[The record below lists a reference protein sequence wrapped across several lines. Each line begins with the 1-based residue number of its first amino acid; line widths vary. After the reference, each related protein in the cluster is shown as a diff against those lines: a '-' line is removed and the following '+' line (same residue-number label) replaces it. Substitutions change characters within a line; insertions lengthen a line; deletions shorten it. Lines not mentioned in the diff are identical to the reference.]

1 MYKFAVLNQF
11 IYKPFKY
18 IFMETKIFNG
28 KEFLVGVIYSYNN
41 FTFTIHE
48 VKNGRFF
55 VYTLTD
61 TATGKERQYTS
72 DSYGL
77 KKRIGFTSTPAA
89 QKDPETVI
97 TVEET
102 QTTPAATQTGTQNI
116 DVAAALNALQSV
128 FGGGK
133 DEELRAAV
141 AELSQRVTSLES
153 MPARKI
159 EITTAK
165 GTHTITGL
173 QHGQFEKILKCAALP
188 LSAKCMPY
196 LHGPSG
202 TGKTHT
208 AKAVADALG
217 LDFFCIS
224 AIQDIL
230 QFEGF
235 VSPITGAYQRT
246 AFRDAYENGGLAL
259 LDEID
264 GSIPDIL
271 VKLNAAFGNG
281 YYAFPDK
288 VVYAHKDFRVIA
300 AGNTCGKGASAKYT
314 GRFPIDEA
322 TLNRFAVIPF
332 GYDKDV
338 ENALS
343 NGNTAAVDIVRGLR
357 AAVDRLGLPFDYGYR
372 DIERISHLS
381 EMFSAAEVIEIAV
394 VRGRTADEMRNITN
408 NIPAEYRQNA
418 LYLAMAEMFK

>member
-1 MYKFAVLNQF
+1 
-11 IYKPFKY
+11 
-18 IFMETKIFNG
+18 METKIFNG
-28 KEFLVGVIYSYNN
+28 KEFFTNVVYSYEN
-41 FTFTIHE
+41 FRFVIHE
-48 VKNGRFF
+48 IKNGRFY

-77 KKRIGFTSTPAA
+77 KKRIGFAATPAA
-89 QKDPETVI
+89 QTTQETVI
-97 TVEET
+97 TVEEIE
-102 QTTPAATQTGTQNI
+102 TTPAATPAITQSV
-116 DVAAALNALQSV
+116 DVAAAINALQSV

-141 AELSQRVTSLES
+141 AELSQRVATLEA

-165 GTHTITGL
+165 GTATITGL
-173 QHGQFEKILKCAALP
+173 QHCQFDKILKCTAMPIA
-188 LSAKCMPY
+188 AKCMPY
-196 LHGPSG
+196 LFGPSG

-217 LDFFCIS
+217 LEFFCIS

-235 VSPITGAYQRT
+235 VSPITGEYQRT
-246 AFRDAYENGGLAL
+246 AFRDAYEYGGLAL

-271 VKLNAAFGNG
+271 VKLNAALGNG

-288 VVYAHKDFRVIA
+288 IVNAHPDFRVIA

-322 TLNRFAVIPF
+322 TLNRFAIIPF
-332 GYDKDV
+332 NYDEGI

-343 NGNTAAVDIVRGLR
+343 NGHTEAVDIVRGLR
-357 AAVDRLGLPFDYGYR
+357 MAVNRLGLPFDYGYR
-372 DIERISHLS
+372 DIERISHLID
-381 EMFSAAEVIEIAV
+381 MFSSEDIVELAI

-408 NIPAEYRQNA
+408 SIPAKYRTNS
-418 LYLAMAEMFK
+418 LFLSMAERFK